1 MGEIFH
7 EQRQRL
13 DYLDEPEISEVALR
27 SAVLQILD
35 SGRSPEDQSA
45 LIDEAKAESIRF
57 GLDSL
62 RADRIHQE
70 ALTAV
75 AVQNLNSDLLA
86 RIREIK
92 ENQEEV

>member
-7 EQRQRL
+7 EQRERH

-27 SAVLQILD
+27 STVIQILD

-57 GLDSL
+57 GLDSF
-62 RADRIHQE
+62 RADRIHQD
-70 ALTAV
+70 ALTTKAM
-75 AVQNLNSDLLA
+75 QNLNSDLMA

-92 ENQEEV
+92 EDQGEA